1 MRFSRPFQIIGAAI
15 ILAGTGGVTGALLAP
30 SAAGAAPTTP
40 AIPSMQQKCEATSF
54 TINNGTSPYHSFGLR
69 VKVNNGRSKRDV
81 VAFVSMDANV
91 TGDTELRLTWNAGHG
106 VNDYQYGP
114 GNIAE
119 NQQFDGTRTVMDI
132 IPLGP
137 GKHTLI
143 PEVRLSGPA
152 GTSGTILRACAVV
165 EAYTR

>member
-1 MRFSRPFQIIGAAI
+1 MRFSRPFQLITAAVL
-15 ILAGTGGVTGALLAP
+15 LAGSGAGGALLAP
-30 SAAGAAPTTP
+30 SAAGASPAAP
-40 AIPSMQQKCEATSF
+40 AIPTAQQKCASPFF
-54 TINNGTSPYHSFGLR
+54 TINGGTSPYHSFGLR
-69 VKVNNGRSKRDV
+69 VKINNGSARRDV

-91 TGDTELRLTWNAGHG
+91 SSDAELRLSWNAGHG
-106 VNDYQYGP
+106 VSDYQYGP

-137 GKHTLI
+137 GKHTLT
-143 PEVRLSGPA
+143 PEVRLSGPS
-152 GTSGTILRACAVV
+152 GTSGTVLRACAVV